1 MDEYIEEYDYQ
12 GNPTGKR
19 ILKSYAHKNG
29 LFHST
34 IHLWL
39 YTVKGD
45 LLIQKRSKSK
55 KINPD
60 VWDIISV
67 AGHIEYSESITDAA
81 IREAYEEVGL
91 KLKKSELKKIGT
103 YFFKNKYK
111 NLVDAEF
118 HNAFICEIKK
128 ESLNMK
134 FKNNEV
140 DELKFIHISELKKIV
155 ENKSKGY
162 LILDNSLQYY
172 KDIFSEI
179 NSKINQDS

>member
-1 MDEYIEEYDYQ
+1 MDEYIEEYDYK

-29 LFHST
+29 LLHST

-39 YTVKGD
+39 YTVNGD
-45 LLIQKRSKSK
+45 LLVQKRSKSK
-55 KINPD
+55 KINPG

-67 AGHIEYSESITDAA
+67 AGHIEYSESTKDAA

-91 KLKKSELKKIGT
+91 ELIKSELKKIGT
-103 YFFKNKYK
+103 YFFKKVYK
-111 NLVDAEF
+111 NLIDAEF
-118 HNAFICEIKK
+118 HNAFIYEIKK
-128 ESLNMK
+128 ESINVK

-140 DELKFIHISELKKIV
+140 DELKFIKISEVKKII

-162 LILDNSLQYY
+162 LIFDNSLQYY
-172 KDIFSEI
+172 KDVLFDI